1 MCRAEAHQLYTRK
14 PIFDAM
20 GIQLVVLLTEHIDG
34 EVRAF
39 WLRYWGGMV
48 VNYLTGFFL
57 NPVAIANY
65 KRSSST
71 GFDWNVRGKGNIKG
85 DLYVIRAG
93 SGGVAYQFV
102 ERNFG
107 DWAPLDEVMEACENI
122 MQKK

>member
-1 MCRAEAHQLYTRK
+1 MPRE
-14 PIFDAM
+14 
-20 GIQLVVLLTEHIDG
+20 
-34 EVRAF
+34 
-39 WLRYWGGMV
+39 
-48 VNYLTGFFL
+48 NYLTGFFL